1 MNEDKMNLLLE
12 ELQQQNETLKKQVAW
27 TRLSALIMV
36 ILIAAAGI
44 AVAIIGPRLADVG
57 SRMSTLLD
65 QSNQIVQKLDTVAGE
80 LEEADI
86 SGMLADV
93 NLLVED
99 SQDTMGEAMEKIQS
113 IDIETLNEAIDGL
126 NAVVSPLAKL
136 FGK

>member
-1 MNEDKMNLLLE
+1 MNEDKMDLLLE
-12 ELQQQNETLKKQVAW
+12 ALQQQNVSLKKQLAW

-36 ILIAAAGI
+36 ILIVAAGA
-44 AVAIIGPRLADVG
+44 AVAIIGPRLT
-57 SRMSTLLD
+57 SLLD
-65 QSNQIVQKLDTVAGE
+65 QSNQIVQKLDAVAGE

-99 SQDTMGEAMEKIQS
+99 SQDTMSEALEKIQA

-126 NAVVSPLAKL
+126 NTVVSPLAKL
-136 FGK
+136 FGR

>member
-12 ELQQQNETLKKQVAW
+12 ELQKQNASLKKQVAW
-27 TRLSALIMV
+27 TRICSL
-36 ILIAAAGI
+36 ILIVLIVAAGA
-44 AVAIIGPRLADVG
+44 AVAVVAPRLADVG
-57 SRMSTLLD
+57 SRMNTLMD
-65 QSNQIVQKLDTVAGE
+65 QTNQIVQKLDHVAGE

-99 SQDTMGEAMEKIQS
+99 SQDTMGEALEKIQA
-113 IDIETLNEAIDGL
+113 IDIDTLNEAIDGL

-136 FGK
+136 FGR